1 MRCLAHLF
9 LILFV
14 VTLASAKTNAEST
27 GNLLSNDFTDGTWTT
42 NIQSYHG
49 PNIIAGVDGQYVENK
64 ITLSDHMNSM
74 DIENVYQSDLTADV
88 WFWNNESQSVTLSQ
102 TITDSNG
109 KEYSNNTVV
118 SGTCA
123 TWNGCDYGTAP
134 TNSILITDV
143 ASDYDIVSR
152 FSFSIPSQPDYHYGA
167 DLRNPSLILY
177 YEPFKMDVET
187 VDDVDIWLDDFD
199 KKYEAEFKDETFT
212 FTDVFKEEE
221 IKMNDYYLF
230 EEDMYMFMEEPKD
243 DKIEEE
249 FIEEFKEEPTTDKV
263 DEFIEEFIEEE
274 ITEEIGQEMPMEK
287 IEEGV
292 DTDEPQ
298 TESIKVGKVML
309 AEVMSDDQVKIS
321 IMLKDQPL
329 IQDVAFYEPINIYA
343 DQITIFDN
351 RQIYGNITYVA
362 NDPLTTYF
370 NLQEG
375 NQEQQ
380 QKLKTKLESMTWR
393 N

>member
-14 VTLASAKTNAEST
+14 VTLASAKTNAESS

-49 PNIIAGVDGQYVENK
+49 SNTIAGVDGQYVESK
-64 ITLSDHMNSM
+64 ITLSNHMNSI

-88 WFWNNESQSVTLSQ
+88 WFWNNESQSVTISQ
-102 TITDSNG
+102 TITDING

-123 TWNGCDYGTAP
+123 TWNGCDFGTAP

-152 FSFSIPSQPDYHYGA
+152 FSFTVPSQPDYHYGA

-177 YEPFKMDVET
+177 FEPFKMDVET
-187 VDDVDIWLDDFD
+187 VDDVNIWLDDFD

-249 FIEEFKEEPTTDKV
+249 FIDEFKEEPTTDKV
-263 DEFIEEFIEEE
+263 DEFIEEFVEEKL
-274 ITEEIGQEMPMEK
+274 TEEKMPEELLEEPDQE
-287 IEEGV
+287 IE
-292 DTDEPQ
+292 TNEPQ
-298 TESIKVGKVML
+298 TFTIGKTMFAEAIDIDQTKITVMIQ
-309 AEVMSDDQVKIS
+309 SQP
-321 IMLKDQPL
+321 IMVDPE
-329 IQDVAFYEPINIYA
+329 FYAPINIYVE
-343 DQITIFDN
+343 QISLFDD
-351 RQIYGNITYVA
+351 RQIYGNIIYNVA
-362 NDPLTTYF
+362 NDPVNAYI
-370 NLQEG
+370 NLIEG
-375 NQEQQ
+375 NKEQQ
-380 QKLKTKLESMTWR
+380 YKLKQKLEGMTWI

>member
-27 GNLLSNDFTDGTWTT
+27 GNLLSNDFTDGNWTT

-49 PNIIAGVDGQYVENK
+49 SNTIAGVDGQYVESK
-64 ITLSDHMNSM
+64 ITLSDHMNSI

-123 TWNGCDYGTAP
+123 TNCSYFTAP

-152 FSFSIPSQPDYHYGA
+152 FSFTVPSQPSGHYGA

-177 YEPFKMDVET
+177 FEPFKMDVET

-221 IKMNDYYLF
+221 IKMNEYYLF

-243 DKIEEE
+243 EMKEEE
-249 FIEEFKEEPTTDKV
+249 KFIEEFKEEPTTDKV
-263 DEFIEEFIEEE
+263 DEYIEEFKEEAADE
-274 ITEEIGQEMPMEK
+274 TEENFFS
-287 IEEGV
+287 
-292 DTDEPQ
+292 DEPV
-298 TESIKVGKVML
+298 TEPTSDPQPVTSITLMAEISGQDQINLTVM
-309 AEVMSDDQVKIS
+309 I
-321 IMLKDQPL
+321 KDQPVL
-329 IQDVAFYEPINIYA
+329 QDVVFYEPIILYPN
-343 DQITIFDN
+343 QLSLSDN
-351 RQIYGNITYVA
+351 RDIYSGVVYIA
-362 NDPLTTYF
+362 NDPLTI
-370 NLQEG
+370 QIDKQRE

-380 QKLKTKLESMTWR
+380 YKLQKKLESMTWK

>member
-14 VTLASAKTNAEST
+14 VTLASAKTSAEST

-49 PNIIAGVDGQYVENK
+49 SNTIAGVDGQYVESK
-64 ITLSDHMNSM
+64 ITLSEHMNSI

-88 WFWNNESQSVTLSQ
+88 WFWNNENQSVTISQ
-102 TITDSNG
+102 TITDING
-109 KEYSNNTVV
+109 KEYSNNTVL

-152 FSFSIPSQPDYHYGA
+152 FSFTVPSQPNYHYGA

-177 YEPFKMDVET
+177 YEPFKVDVEST
-187 VDDVDIWLDDFD
+187 SDIDLWVDNFEMQYMD
-199 KKYEAEFKDETFT
+199 EFNDTEFT
-212 FTDVFKEEE
+212 FSDIFTEEFTTPNE
-221 IKMNDYYLF
+221 YYLF
-230 EEDMYMFMEEPKD
+230 ENDMYLYMTP
-243 DKIEEE
+243 EEE
-249 FIEEFKEEPTTDKV
+249 VKDEPVEDIMTGDVEEYIEEFKEEAA
-263 DEFIEEFIEEE
+263 DE
-274 ITEEIGQEMPMEK
+274 TEENFFSDELSTEPASDPQPVTFITLMAEFSGQDQ
-287 IEEGV
+287 INF
-292 DTDEPQ
+292 T
-298 TESIKVGKVML
+298 VM
-309 AEVMSDDQVKIS
+309 I
-321 IMLKDQPL
+321 KDQPVL
-329 IQDVAFYEPINIYA
+329 QDVVFYEPIILYPN
-343 DQITIFDN
+343 QLSLSDN
-351 RQIYGNITYVA
+351 RDIYSGVVYIA
-362 NDPLTTYF
+362 NDPLTI
-370 NLQEG
+370 QIDKQRE

-380 QKLKTKLESMTWR
+380 YKLQKKLESMTWK

>member
-14 VTLASAKTNAEST
+14 VTLASAKTSAEST

-49 PNIIAGVDGQYVENK
+49 SNTIAGVDGQYVESK
-64 ITLSDHMNSM
+64 ITLSEHMNSI

-88 WFWNNESQSVTLSQ
+88 WFWNNENQSVTISQ
-102 TITDSNG
+102 TITDING
-109 KEYSNNTVV
+109 KEYSNNTVL

-152 FSFSIPSQPDYHYGA
+152 FSFTVPSQPNYHYGA

-177 YEPFKMDVET
+177 YEPFKVDVEST
-187 VDDVDIWLDDFD
+187 SDIDLWVDNFEMQYMD
-199 KKYEAEFKDETFT
+199 EFNDTEFT
-212 FTDVFKEEE
+212 FSDIFTEEFTTPNE
-221 IKMNDYYLF
+221 YYLF
-230 EEDMYMFMEEPKD
+230 ENDMYLYMTP
-243 DKIEEE
+243 EEE
-249 FIEEFKEEPTTDKV
+249 VKDEPVEDIMTGDVEEYIEEFKEEAA
-263 DEFIEEFIEEE
+263 DE
-274 ITEEIGQEMPMEK
+274 TEENFFSDELSTEPASDPQPVTSITLMAEFSGQDQ
-287 IEEGV
+287 INL
-292 DTDEPQ
+292 T
-298 TESIKVGKVML
+298 VM
-309 AEVMSDDQVKIS
+309 I
-321 IMLKDQPL
+321 KDQPVL
-329 IQDVAFYEPINIYA
+329 QDVVFYEPIILYPN
-343 DQITIFDN
+343 QLSLSDN
-351 RQIYGNITYVA
+351 RDIYSGVVYIA
-362 NDPLTTYF
+362 NDPLTI
-370 NLQEG
+370 QIDKQRE

-380 QKLKTKLESMTWR
+380 YKLQKKLESMTWK

>member
-14 VTLASAKTNAEST
+14 VTLASAKTSAEST

-49 PNIIAGVDGQYVENK
+49 SNTIAGVDGQYVESK
-64 ITLSDHMNSM
+64 ITLSDHMNSI

-88 WFWNNESQSVTLSQ
+88 WFWNNESQSVTISQ
-102 TITDSNG
+102 TISDTNG

-123 TWNGCDYGTAP
+123 TWNGCDFGTAP

-152 FSFSIPSQPDYHYGA
+152 FSFSVPSQPDYHYGA
-167 DLRNPSLILY
+167 DLRDPSLILY
-177 YEPFKMDVET
+177 FEPFKMDVET

-221 IKMNDYYLF
+221 IKMNEYYLF

-243 DKIEEE
+243 DKTEEE

-263 DEFIEEFIEEE
+263 DEFIEEFVEEE
-274 ITEEIGQEMPMEK
+274 LTEEKMPEELLEEPDQD
-287 IEEGV
+287 IE
-292 DTDEPQ
+292 TSEPQ
-298 TESIKVGKVML
+298 TFTIGKTMFAEAIDIDQTKITVMIQ
-309 AEVMSDDQVKIS
+309 SQP
-321 IMLKDQPL
+321 IMVDPE
-329 IQDVAFYEPINIYA
+329 FYAPINIYVE
-343 DQITIFDN
+343 QISLFDD
-351 RQIYGNITYVA
+351 RQIYGNIIYDVA
-362 NDPLTTYF
+362 NDPVNAYI
-370 NLQEG
+370 NLIEG
-375 NQEQQ
+375 NKEQQ
-380 QKLKTKLESMTWR
+380 YKLKEKLESMTWR

>member
-14 VTLASAKTNAEST
+14 VTLASAKTSAEST

-49 PNIIAGVDGQYVENK
+49 SNTIAGVDGQYVESK
-64 ITLSDHMNSM
+64 ITLSEHMNSI

-88 WFWNNESQSVTLSQ
+88 WFWNNESQSVTISQ
-102 TITDSNG
+102 TITDSSG
-109 KEYSNNTVV
+109 KEYSNNTVL

-152 FSFSIPSQPDYHYGA
+152 FSFSVPSQPNYHYGA

-177 YEPFKMDVET
+177 YEPFKVDVEST
-187 VDDVDIWLDDFD
+187 SDIDLWVDNFEMQYMDEFDDT
-199 KKYEAEFKDETFT
+199 EFTFSDTFT
-212 FTDVFKEEE
+212 EEFTTPNE
-221 IKMNDYYLF
+221 YYLF
-230 EEDMYMFMEEPKD
+230 ENDMYLYMTP
-243 DKIEEE
+243 EEE
-249 FIEEFKEEPTTDKV
+249 VLDTPTEDVTTTDV
-263 DEFIEEFIEEE
+263 EEFIEEFIEEE

-380 QKLKTKLESMTWR
+380 QKLKTRLESMTWR

>member
-14 VTLASAKTNAEST
+14 VTLASAKTSAEST

-49 PNIIAGVDGQYVENK
+49 SNTIAGVDGQYVESK
-64 ITLSDHMNSM
+64 ITLSDHMNSI

-88 WFWNNESQSVTLSQ
+88 WFWNNESQSVTISQ
-102 TITDSNG
+102 TISDTNG

-123 TWNGCDYGTAP
+123 TWNGCDFGTAP

-152 FSFSIPSQPDYHYGA
+152 FSFSVPSQPDYHYGA
-167 DLRNPSLILY
+167 DLRDPSLILY
-177 YEPFKMDVET
+177 FEPFKMDVET

-221 IKMNDYYLF
+221 IKMNEYYLF

-243 DKIEEE
+243 DKTEEE

-263 DEFIEEFIEEE
+263 DEFIEEFVEEE
-274 ITEEIGQEMPMEK
+274 LTEEKMPEELLEEPDQD
-287 IEEGV
+287 IE
-292 DTDEPQ
+292 TSEPQ
-298 TESIKVGKVML
+298 TFTIGKTMFAEAIDIDQTKITVMIQ
-309 AEVMSDDQVKIS
+309 SQP
-321 IMLKDQPL
+321 IMVDPE
-329 IQDVAFYEPINIYA
+329 FYAPINIYVE
-343 DQITIFDN
+343 QISLFDD
-351 RQIYGNITYVA
+351 RQIYGNIIYNVA
-362 NDPLTTYF
+362 NDPVNAYN
-370 NLQEG
+370 NLIEG
-375 NQEQQ
+375 NKEQQ
-380 QKLKTKLESMTWR
+380 YKLKEKLESMTWR

>member
-14 VTLASAKTNAEST
+14 VTLASAKTSAEST

-49 PNIIAGVDGQYVENK
+49 SNIIAGVDGQYVESK
-64 ITLSDHMNSM
+64 ITLSDHMNSI

-88 WFWNNESQSVTLSQ
+88 WFWNNESQSVTISQ
-102 TITDSNG
+102 TISDTNG

-123 TWNGCDYGTAP
+123 TWNGCDFGTAP

-152 FSFSIPSQPDYHYGA
+152 FSFTVPSQPDYHYGA
-167 DLRNPSLILY
+167 DLRDPSLILY
-177 YEPFKMDVET
+177 FEPFKMDVET

-221 IKMNDYYLF
+221 IKMNEYYLF

-243 DKIEEE
+243 DKTEEE

-263 DEFIEEFIEEE
+263 DEFIEEFVEEE
-274 ITEEIGQEMPMEK
+274 LTEEKMPEELLEEPDQD
-287 IEEGV
+287 IE
-292 DTDEPQ
+292 TSEPQ
-298 TESIKVGKVML
+298 TFTIGKTMFAEAIDIDQTKITVMIQ
-309 AEVMSDDQVKIS
+309 SQP
-321 IMLKDQPL
+321 IMVDPE
-329 IQDVAFYEPINIYA
+329 FYAPINIYVE
-343 DQITIFDN
+343 QISLFDD
-351 RQIYGNITYVA
+351 RQIYGNIIYNVA
-362 NDPLTTYF
+362 NDPVNAYN
-370 NLQEG
+370 NLIEG
-375 NQEQQ
+375 NKEQQ
-380 QKLKTKLESMTWR
+380 YKLKEKLESMTWR

>member
-14 VTLASAKTNAEST
+14 VTLASAKTSAEST

-49 PNIIAGVDGQYVENK
+49 PNIIAGVDGQYVEST

-88 WFWNNESQSVTLSQ
+88 WFWNNETQSVTISQ

-152 FSFSIPSQPDYHYGA
+152 FSFSVPSQPNYHYGA

-177 YEPFKMDVET
+177 FEPFKVDVEST
-187 VDDVDIWLDDFD
+187 SDIDLWVDNFEMQYMDEFDDT
-199 KKYEAEFKDETFT
+199 EFTFSDTFT
-212 FTDVFKEEE
+212 EEFTAPNE
-221 IKMNDYYLF
+221 YYLF
-230 EEDMYMFMEEPKD
+230 ENDMYMFMEEPND

-274 ITEEIGQEMPMEK
+274 ITEEIGQEMFMEEV
-287 IEEGV
+287 EEGV

-298 TESIKVGKVML
+298 TENIEVGKVML

-321 IMLKDQPL
+321 VMLKDQPL
-329 IQDVAFYEPINIYA
+329 MQDVAFYEPINIYA

>member
-14 VTLASAKTNAEST
+14 VTLASAKTNAESS
-27 GNLLSNDFTDGTWTT
+27 GNLLSNDFTDGNWTT

-49 PNIIAGVDGQYVENK
+49 SNTIAGVDGQYVESK
-64 ITLSDHMNSM
+64 ITLSDHMNSI

-88 WFWNNESQSVTLSQ
+88 WFWNNESQSVTISQ
-102 TITDSNG
+102 TISDTNG

-152 FSFSIPSQPDYHYGA
+152 FSFTVPSQPDYHYGA
-167 DLRNPSLILY
+167 DLRDPSLILY
-177 YEPFKMDVET
+177 FEPFKMDVET

-221 IKMNDYYLF
+221 IKMNEYYLF

-243 DKIEEE
+243 DKTEEE

-263 DEFIEEFIEEE
+263 DEFIEEFVEEE
-274 ITEEIGQEMPMEK
+274 LTEEKMPEELLEEPDQD
-287 IEEGV
+287 IE
-292 DTDEPQ
+292 TSEPQ
-298 TESIKVGKVML
+298 TFTIGKTMFAEAIDIDQTKITVMIQ
-309 AEVMSDDQVKIS
+309 SQP
-321 IMLKDQPL
+321 IMVDPE
-329 IQDVAFYEPINIYA
+329 FYAPINIYVE
-343 DQITIFDN
+343 QISLFDD
-351 RQIYGNITYVA
+351 RQIYGNIIYNVA
-362 NDPLTTYF
+362 NDPVNAYI
-370 NLQEG
+370 NLIEG
-375 NQEQQ
+375 NKEQQ
-380 QKLKTKLESMTWR
+380 YKLKEKLESMTWI

>member
-14 VTLASAKTNAEST
+14 VTLASAKTNAESS
-27 GNLLSNDFTDGTWTT
+27 GNLLSNDFTSNNWTT

-49 PNIIAGVDGQYVENK
+49 SNTIAGVDGQYVESK
-64 ITLSDHMNSM
+64 ITLSDHMNSI

-88 WFWNNESQSVTLSQ
+88 WFWNNESQSVTISQ

-152 FSFSIPSQPDYHYGA
+152 FSFTVPSQPDYHYGA
-167 DLRNPSLILY
+167 DLRDPSLILY
-177 YEPFKMDVET
+177 FEPFKMDVET

-221 IKMNDYYLF
+221 IKMNEYYLF

-243 DKIEEE
+243 DKTEEE

-263 DEFIEEFIEEE
+263 DEFIEEFVEEE
-274 ITEEIGQEMPMEK
+274 LTEEKMPEELLEEPDQD
-287 IEEGV
+287 IE
-292 DTDEPQ
+292 TSEPQ
-298 TESIKVGKVML
+298 TFTIGKTMFAEAIDIDQTKITVMIQ
-309 AEVMSDDQVKIS
+309 SQP
-321 IMLKDQPL
+321 IMVDPE
-329 IQDVAFYEPINIYA
+329 FYAPINIYVE
-343 DQITIFDN
+343 QISLFDD
-351 RQIYGNITYVA
+351 RQIYGNIIYNVA
-362 NDPLTTYF
+362 NDPVNAYN
-370 NLQEG
+370 NLIEG
-375 NQEQQ
+375 NKEQQ
-380 QKLKTKLESMTWR
+380 YKLKEKLESMTWR

>member
-49 PNIIAGVDGQYVENK
+49 PNIIAGVDGQYVESK
-64 ITLSDHMNSM
+64 ITLSDHMNSI

-88 WFWNNESQSVTLSQ
+88 WFWNNESQSVTISQ
-102 TITDSNG
+102 TITDING
-109 KEYSNNTVV
+109 KEYSNNTVL

-152 FSFSIPSQPDYHYGA
+152 FSFTVPSQPDYHYGA
-167 DLRNPSLILY
+167 DLRDPSLILY
-177 YEPFKMDVET
+177 FEPFKMDVET

-263 DEFIEEFIEEE
+263 DEFIEEFVEEE
-274 ITEEIGQEMPMEK
+274 LTEEKMPEELLEEPDQE
-287 IEEGV
+287 IE
-292 DTDEPQ
+292 TSEPQ
-298 TESIKVGKVML
+298 TFTIGKTMFAEAIDIDQTKITVMIQ
-309 AEVMSDDQVKIS
+309 SQP
-321 IMLKDQPL
+321 IMVDPE
-329 IQDVAFYEPINIYA
+329 FYAPINIYVE
-343 DQITIFDN
+343 QISLFDD
-351 RQIYGNITYVA
+351 RQIYGNIIYDVA
-362 NDPLTTYF
+362 NDPVNAYI
-370 NLQEG
+370 NLIEG
-375 NQEQQ
+375 NKEQQ
-380 QKLKTKLESMTWR
+380 YKLKEKLESMTWR

>member
-1 MRCLAHLF
+1 MRCLAYLF

-14 VTLASAKTNAEST
+14 VTLASAKTSAEST
-27 GNLLSNDFTDGTWTT
+27 GNLLSNDFTGGDWTT
-42 NIQSYHG
+42 NIQSYHESDT
-49 PNIIAGVDGQYVENK
+49 IAGIDGQYVENK

-74 DIENVYQSDLTADV
+74 DIENVYQSDLTADI
-88 WFWNNESQSVTLSQ
+88 WFWNNESQSVTISQ

-123 TWNGCDYGTAP
+123 TWNGCSYATAP

-152 FSFSIPSQPDYHYGA
+152 FSFSVPNQPDYHYGA

-177 YEPFKMDVET
+177 YEPFKVDVEST
-187 VDDVDIWLDDFD
+187 SDIDLWVDNFEMQ
-199 KKYEAEFKDETFT
+199 YMNEFNDTEFTFSDTFT
-212 FTDVFKEEE
+212 EEFTTPNE
-221 IKMNDYYLF
+221 YYLF
-230 EEDMYMFMEEPKD
+230 ENDMYLYMTP
-243 DKIEEE
+243 EEE
-249 FIEEFKEEPTTDKV
+249 ALDTPTEDVTTTDV
-263 DEFIEEFIEEE
+263 EEFIEEFIEEE
-274 ITEEIGQEMPMEK
+274 ITEEINQEMFMEEV
-287 IEEGV
+287 EEGV

-298 TESIKVGKVML
+298 TESIEVGKVML

-321 IMLKDQPL
+321 VMLKDQPL

>member
-1 MRCLAHLF
+1 
-9 LILFV
+9 V
-14 VTLASAKTNAEST
+14 VTLASAKTSAEST
-27 GNLLSNDFTDGTWTT
+27 GNLLSNDFTDGNWTT

-49 PNIIAGVDGQYVENK
+49 SNTIAGVDGQYVESK
-64 ITLSDHMNSM
+64 ITLSDHMNSI

-88 WFWNNESQSVTLSQ
+88 WFWNSESQSVTISQ

-118 SGTCA
+118 SGTCP
-123 TWNGCDYGTAP
+123 TNCSYFTAP
-134 TNSILITDV
+134 TNSIFITDV

-152 FSFSIPSQPDYHYGA
+152 FSFYVPSQPDYHYGA

-221 IKMNDYYLF
+221 IKMNEYYLF

-243 DKIEEE
+243 DMKEEEIKEEKLEEPTTDDVEE
-249 FIEEFKEEPTTDKV
+249 FIEEYKEDIP
-263 DEFIEEFIEEE
+263 EEFSE
-274 ITEEIGQEMPMEK
+274 EMPMEEPK
-287 IEEGV
+287 EDI

-298 TESIKVGKVML
+298 TGEVKVML
-309 AEVMSDDQVKIS
+309 AEVMTDDQVKIS
-321 IMLKDQPL
+321 VMLKDQPL
-329 IQDVAFYEPINIYA
+329 LQDVAFYEPINIYA

-380 QKLKTKLESMTWR
+380 QKLKTKLKSMTWR

>member
-14 VTLASAKTNAEST
+14 VTLASAKTSAEST
-27 GNLLSNDFTDGTWTT
+27 GNLLSNDFTDGSWTT

-49 PNIIAGVDGQYVENK
+49 SNTIAGVDGQYVESK

-74 DIENVYQSDLTADV
+74 DIENVYQSDLTADI

-123 TWNGCDYGTAP
+123 TWNGCSYNTAP

-152 FSFSIPSQPDYHYGA
+152 FSFTVPNQSSGHYGA

-177 YEPFKMDVET
+177 YEPFKVDVET
-187 VDDVDIWLDDFD
+187 FSDAEIWLKDFE
-199 KKYEAEFKDETFT
+199 KKYEEEFKDTEFIFRDT
-212 FTDVFKEEE
+212 FKEEE
-221 IKMNDYYLF
+221 VKLNDYYMF

-243 DKIEEE
+243 DMKEEE
-249 FIEEFKEEPTTDKV
+249 IKEEILEEPTTDDV
-263 DEFIEEFIEEE
+263 EEFIEKYKEDIPEE
-274 ITEEIGQEMPMEK
+274 ISEEMFMEEPK
-287 IEEGV
+287 EDIN
-292 DTDEPQ
+292 TDEPQ
-298 TESIKVGKVML
+298 TGEVKVML
-309 AEVMSDDQVKIS
+309 AEVMTDDQVKIS
-321 IMLKDQPL
+321 VMLKDQPL
-329 IQDVAFYEPINIYA
+329 LQDVAFYEPINIYA

-362 NDPLTTYF
+362 NDPLTTYYNF
-370 NLQEG
+370 KEG

-380 QKLKTKLESMTWR
+380 QRLKTKLESMTWR

>member
-1 MRCLAHLF
+1 MRCLEHLF

-14 VTLASAKTNAEST
+14 VTLASAKTSAEST

-49 PNIIAGVDGQYVENK
+49 SNTIAGVDGQYVESK
-64 ITLSDHMNSM
+64 ITLSDHMNSI

-88 WFWNNESQSVTLSQ
+88 WFWNNESQSVTISQ
-102 TITDSNG
+102 TISDSNG

-118 SGTCA
+118 SGTCP
-123 TWNGCDYGTAP
+123 TNCSYFTAP
-134 TNSILITDV
+134 TNSIFITDV

-152 FSFSIPSQPDYHYGA
+152 FSFSVPSQPDYHYGA

-177 YEPFKMDVET
+177 FEPFKMDVET

-263 DEFIEEFIEEE
+263 DEFIEEFVEEKL
-274 ITEEIGQEMPMEK
+274 TEEKMPEELLEEPDQE
-287 IEEGV
+287 IE
-292 DTDEPQ
+292 TNEPQ
-298 TESIKVGKVML
+298 TFTIGKTMFAEAIDIDQTKITVMIQ
-309 AEVMSDDQVKIS
+309 SQP
-321 IMLKDQPL
+321 IMVDPE
-329 IQDVAFYEPINIYA
+329 FYAPINIYVE
-343 DQITIFDN
+343 QISLFDD
-351 RQIYGNITYVA
+351 RQIYGNIIYNVA
-362 NDPLTTYF
+362 NDPVNAYI
-370 NLQEG
+370 NLIEG
-375 NQEQQ
+375 NKEQQ
-380 QKLKTKLESMTWR
+380 YKLKQKLEGMTWI

>member
-14 VTLASAKTNAEST
+14 VTLASAKTNAESS
-27 GNLLSNDFTDGTWTT
+27 GNLLSNDFTDGNWTT

-49 PNIIAGVDGQYVENK
+49 SNTIGGVDGQYVESK
-64 ITLSDHMNSM
+64 ITLSDHMNSI

-152 FSFSIPSQPDYHYGA
+152 FSFTVPSQPDYHYGA

-177 YEPFKMDVET
+177 FEPFKMDVET

-263 DEFIEEFIEEE
+263 DEFIEEFVEEE
-274 ITEEIGQEMPMEK
+274 LTEEKMPEELLEEPDQE
-287 IEEGV
+287 IE
-292 DTDEPQ
+292 TSEPQ
-298 TESIKVGKVML
+298 TFTIGKTMFAEAIDIDQTKITVMIQ
-309 AEVMSDDQVKIS
+309 SQP
-321 IMLKDQPL
+321 IMVDPE
-329 IQDVAFYEPINIYA
+329 FYAPINIYVE
-343 DQITIFDN
+343 QISLFDD
-351 RQIYGNITYVA
+351 RQIYGNIIYDVA
-362 NDPLTTYF
+362 NDPVNAYI
-370 NLQEG
+370 NLIEG
-375 NQEQQ
+375 NKEQQ
-380 QKLKTKLESMTWR
+380 YKLKEKLESMTWI

>member
-1 MRCLAHLF
+1 
-9 LILFV
+9 V

-49 PNIIAGVDGQYVENK
+49 SNVIAGVDGQYVESK
-64 ITLSDHMNSM
+64 ITLSDHMNSI

-88 WFWNNESQSVTLSQ
+88 WFWNNESQSVTISQ

-152 FSFSIPSQPDYHYGA
+152 FSFTVPSQPSGHYGA
-167 DLRNPSLILY
+167 DLKDPSLILY
-177 YEPFKMDVET
+177 FEPFKMDVET

-221 IKMNDYYLF
+221 IKMNEYYLF

-243 DKIEEE
+243 DKTEEE

-263 DEFIEEFIEEE
+263 DEYIEEFKEEAADE
-274 ITEEIGQEMPMEK
+274 TEENFFS
-287 IEEGV
+287 
-292 DTDEPQ
+292 DEPV
-298 TESIKVGKVML
+298 TEPASDPQPVTSITLMAEISGQDQINLTVM
-309 AEVMSDDQVKIS
+309 I
-321 IMLKDQPL
+321 KDQPVL
-329 IQDVAFYEPINIYA
+329 QDVVFYEPIILYPN
-343 DQITIFDN
+343 QLSLSDN
-351 RQIYGNITYVA
+351 RDIYSGVVYIA
-362 NDPLTTYF
+362 NDPLTI
-370 NLQEG
+370 QIDKQRE

-380 QKLKTKLESMTWR
+380 YKLQKKLESMTWK

>member
-14 VTLASAKTNAEST
+14 VTLASAKTNAESS
-27 GNLLSNDFTDGTWTT
+27 GNLLSNDFTDGNWTT

-49 PNIIAGVDGQYVENK
+49 SNTIAGVDGQYVESK
-64 ITLSDHMNSM
+64 ITLSDHMNSI

-88 WFWNNESQSVTLSQ
+88 WFWNNESQSVTISQ
-102 TITDSNG
+102 TITDING

-123 TWNGCDYGTAP
+123 TWNGCDFGTAP

-152 FSFSIPSQPDYHYGA
+152 FSFTVPSQPDYHYGA

-177 YEPFKMDVET
+177 FEPFKMDVET
-187 VDDVDIWLDDFD
+187 VDDVNIWLDDFD

-230 EEDMYMFMEEPKD
+230 EEDMYMFMEEPKE

-263 DEFIEEFIEEE
+263 DEFIEEFVEEKL
-274 ITEEIGQEMPMEK
+274 TEEKMPEELLEEPDQE
-287 IEEGV
+287 IE
-292 DTDEPQ
+292 TNEPQ
-298 TESIKVGKVML
+298 TFTIGKTMFAEAIDIDQTKITVMIQ
-309 AEVMSDDQVKIS
+309 SQP
-321 IMLKDQPL
+321 IMVDPE
-329 IQDVAFYEPINIYA
+329 FYAPINIYVE
-343 DQITIFDN
+343 QISLFDD
-351 RQIYGNITYVA
+351 RQIYGNIIYNVA
-362 NDPLTTYF
+362 NDPVNAYI
-370 NLQEG
+370 NLIEG
-375 NQEQQ
+375 NKEQQ
-380 QKLKTKLESMTWR
+380 YKLKQKLEGMTWI

>member
-1 MRCLAHLF
+1 MKCLVQLS

-14 VTLASAKTNAEST
+14 VILASAKTNAEST
-27 GNLLSNDFTDGTWTT
+27 SNLLDSDFTSNNWST

-49 PNIIAGVDGQYVENK
+49 SNTIAGVDGQYVENK
-64 ITLSDHMNSM
+64 ITLSEHMNSM

-88 WFWNNESQSVTLSQ
+88 WFWNDESQSVTISQ

-118 SGTCA
+118 SGTCP
-123 TWNGCDYGTAP
+123 TNCSYFTAP

-152 FSFSIPSQPDYHYGA
+152 FSFSIPSQPNYHYGA

-177 YEPFKMDVET
+177 FEPFKVDVEST
-187 VDDVDIWLDDFD
+187 SDIDLWVDNFEMEYLDEFD
-199 KKYEAEFKDETFT
+199 DTEFSFSDTFT
-212 FTDVFKEEE
+212 EEFT
-221 IKMNDYYLF
+221 MPNDYYLF
-230 EEDMYMFMEEPKD
+230 ENDMYLYMTP
-243 DKIEEE
+243 EEE
-249 FIEEFKEEPTTDKV
+249 VVDTPTEDIATDDV
-263 DEFIEEFIEEE
+263 EEFIEEFIEEE
-274 ITEEIGQEMPMEK
+274 IPEEISEEMFMEEPK
-287 IEEGV
+287 EDIN
-292 DTDEPQ
+292 TDEPQ
-298 TESIKVGKVML
+298 TGAVKIML
-309 AEVMSDDQVKIS
+309 SEFMTDDQVKIS
-321 IMLKDQPL
+321 VMLKDQPL
-329 IQDVAFYEPINIYA
+329 MQDVAFYEPINIYA

-362 NDPLTTYF
+362 NDPLTTYLNF
-370 NLQEG
+370 KEG

-380 QKLKTKLESMTWR
+380 QELKTKLKSMTWR

>member
-14 VTLASAKTNAEST
+14 VTLASAKTSAEST
-27 GNLLSNDFTDGTWTT
+27 GNLLSNDFTDGSWTT

-49 PNIIAGVDGQYVENK
+49 SNTIAGVDGQYVESK

-74 DIENVYQSDLTADV
+74 DIENVYQSDLTADI

-123 TWNGCDYGTAP
+123 TWNGCSYNTAP

-152 FSFSIPSQPDYHYGA
+152 FSFTVPNQSSGHYGA

-177 YEPFKMDVET
+177 YEPFKVDVET
-187 VDDVDIWLDDFD
+187 FSDAEIWLKDFE
-199 KKYEAEFKDETFT
+199 KKYEEEFKDTEFIFRDT
-212 FTDVFKEEE
+212 FKEEE
-221 IKMNDYYLF
+221 VKLNDYYMF

-243 DKIEEE
+243 DMKEEEIKEEILEEPTTDDVEE
-249 FIEEFKEEPTTDKV
+249 FIEEYKEDIPEEISEEMFMEEPKED
-263 DEFIEEFIEEE
+263 IN
-274 ITEEIGQEMPMEK
+274 
-287 IEEGV
+287 
-292 DTDEPQ
+292 TDEPQ
-298 TESIKVGKVML
+298 TGEVKVML
-309 AEVMSDDQVKIS
+309 AEVMTDDQVKIS
-321 IMLKDQPL
+321 VMLKDQPL
-329 IQDVAFYEPINIYA
+329 LQDVAFYEPINIYA

-362 NDPLTTYF
+362 NDPLTTYYNF
-370 NLQEG
+370 KEG

-380 QKLKTKLESMTWR
+380 QRLKTKLESMTWR

>member
-1 MRCLAHLF
+1 
-9 LILFV
+9 V

-49 PNIIAGVDGQYVENK
+49 SNVIAGVDGQYVESK
-64 ITLSDHMNSM
+64 ITLSDHMNSI

-88 WFWNNESQSVTLSQ
+88 WFWNNESQSVTISQ

-152 FSFSIPSQPDYHYGA
+152 FSFTVPSQPDYHYGA

-177 YEPFKMDVET
+177 FEPFKMDVET

-263 DEFIEEFIEEE
+263 DEFIEEFVEEE
-274 ITEEIGQEMPMEK
+274 LTEEKMPEELLEEPDQE
-287 IEEGV
+287 IE
-292 DTDEPQ
+292 TSEPQ
-298 TESIKVGKVML
+298 TFTIGKTMFAEAIDIDQTKITVMIQ
-309 AEVMSDDQVKIS
+309 SQP
-321 IMLKDQPL
+321 IMVDPE
-329 IQDVAFYEPINIYA
+329 FYAPINIYVE
-343 DQITIFDN
+343 QISLFDD
-351 RQIYGNITYVA
+351 RQIYGNIIYDVA
-362 NDPLTTYF
+362 NDPVNAYI
-370 NLQEG
+370 NLIEG
-375 NQEQQ
+375 NKEQQ
-380 QKLKTKLESMTWR
+380 YKLKEKLESMTWI

>member
-1 MRCLAHLF
+1 
-9 LILFV
+9 V

-49 PNIIAGVDGQYVENK
+49 PNIIAGVDGQYVESK
-64 ITLSDHMNSM
+64 ITLSDHMNSI

-88 WFWNNESQSVTLSQ
+88 WFWNNESQSVTISQ

-152 FSFSIPSQPDYHYGA
+152 FSFTVPSQPDYHYGA

-177 YEPFKMDVET
+177 FEPFKMDVET

-263 DEFIEEFIEEE
+263 DEFIEEFVEEE
-274 ITEEIGQEMPMEK
+274 LTEEKMPEELLEEPDQE
-287 IEEGV
+287 IE
-292 DTDEPQ
+292 TSEPQ
-298 TESIKVGKVML
+298 TFTIGKTMFAEAIDIDQTKITVMIQ
-309 AEVMSDDQVKIS
+309 SQP
-321 IMLKDQPL
+321 IMVDPE
-329 IQDVAFYEPINIYA
+329 FYAPINIYVE
-343 DQITIFDN
+343 QISLFDD
-351 RQIYGNITYVA
+351 RQIYGNIIYDVA
-362 NDPLTTYF
+362 NDPVNAYI
-370 NLQEG
+370 NLIEG
-375 NQEQQ
+375 NKEQQ
-380 QKLKTKLESMTWR
+380 YKLKEKLESMTWI

>member
-1 MRCLAHLF
+1 
-9 LILFV
+9 V
-14 VTLASAKTNAEST
+14 VTLASAKTNAESS
-27 GNLLSNDFTDGTWTT
+27 GNLLSNDFTDGNWTT

-49 PNIIAGVDGQYVENK
+49 SNTIAGVDGQYVESK
-64 ITLSDHMNSM
+64 ITLSDHMNSI

-88 WFWNNESQSVTLSQ
+88 WFWNNESQSVTISQ

-152 FSFSIPSQPDYHYGA
+152 FSFTVPSQPDYHYGA

-177 YEPFKMDVET
+177 FEPFKMDVET

-263 DEFIEEFIEEE
+263 DEFIEEFVEEE
-274 ITEEIGQEMPMEK
+274 LTEEKMPEELLEEPDQE
-287 IEEGV
+287 IE
-292 DTDEPQ
+292 TSEPQ
-298 TESIKVGKVML
+298 TFTIGKTMFAEAIDIDQTKITVMIQ
-309 AEVMSDDQVKIS
+309 SQP
-321 IMLKDQPL
+321 IMVDPE
-329 IQDVAFYEPINIYA
+329 FYAPINIYVE
-343 DQITIFDN
+343 QISLFDD
-351 RQIYGNITYVA
+351 RQIYGNIIYDVA
-362 NDPLTTYF
+362 NDPVNAYI
-370 NLQEG
+370 NLIEG
-375 NQEQQ
+375 NKEQQ
-380 QKLKTKLESMTWR
+380 YKLKEKLESMTWI

>member
-1 MRCLAHLF
+1 MRCWVHLF

-49 PNIIAGVDGQYVENK
+49 SNTIAGVDGQYVESK
-64 ITLSDHMNSM
+64 ITLSDHMNSI
-74 DIENVYQSDLTADV
+74 DIENVYQSDLTADI
-88 WFWNNESQSVTLSQ
+88 WFWNNESQSVTISQ

-152 FSFSIPSQPDYHYGA
+152 FSFSVPNQSSGHYGA
-167 DLRNPSLILY
+167 DLRDPSLILY
-177 YEPFKMDVET
+177 FEPFKMDVET

-199 KKYEAEFKDETFT
+199 KKYEAEFKDQTFT
-212 FTDVFKEEE
+212 FTDVFKEED
-221 IKMNDYYLF
+221 KMNDYYLF
-230 EEDMYMFMEEPKD
+230 ENDMYMFMEEPKD

-263 DEFIEEFIEEE
+263 DEYIEEFKEEAADE
-274 ITEEIGQEMPMEK
+274 TEENFFSDELSTEPASDPQPVTSITLMAEISGQDQ
-287 IEEGV
+287 INL
-292 DTDEPQ
+292 T
-298 TESIKVGKVML
+298 VM
-309 AEVMSDDQVKIS
+309 I
-321 IMLKDQPL
+321 KDQPVL
-329 IQDVAFYEPINIYA
+329 QDVVFYEPIILYPN
-343 DQITIFDN
+343 QLSLSDN
-351 RQIYGNITYVA
+351 RDIYSGVVYIA
-362 NDPLTTYF
+362 NDPLTI
-370 NLQEG
+370 QIDKQRE

-380 QKLKTKLESMTWR
+380 YKLQKKLESMTWK

>member
-49 PNIIAGVDGQYVENK
+49 PNIIAGVDGQYVESK
-64 ITLSDHMNSM
+64 ITLSDHMNSI

-109 KEYSNNTVV
+109 KEYSNNTVL

-152 FSFSIPSQPDYHYGA
+152 FSFTVPSQPDYHYGA

-263 DEFIEEFIEEE
+263 DEFIEEFVEEE
-274 ITEEIGQEMPMEK
+274 LTEEKMPEELLEEPDQE
-287 IEEGV
+287 IE
-292 DTDEPQ
+292 TSEPQ
-298 TESIKVGKVML
+298 TFTIGKTMFAEAIDIDQTKITVMIQ
-309 AEVMSDDQVKIS
+309 SQP
-321 IMLKDQPL
+321 IMVDPE
-329 IQDVAFYEPINIYA
+329 FYAPINIYVE
-343 DQITIFDN
+343 QISLFDD
-351 RQIYGNITYVA
+351 RQIYGNIIYDVA
-362 NDPLTTYF
+362 NDPVNAYI
-370 NLQEG
+370 NLIEG
-375 NQEQQ
+375 NKEQQ
-380 QKLKTKLESMTWR
+380 YKLKEKLESMTWI

>member
-14 VTLASAKTNAEST
+14 VTLASAKTSAEST

-49 PNIIAGVDGQYVENK
+49 SNTIAGVDGQYVENK

-74 DIENVYQSDLTADV
+74 DIENVYQSDLTADI

-123 TWNGCDYGTAP
+123 TNCSYFTAP

-152 FSFSIPSQPDYHYGA
+152 FSFSVPSQPNYHYGA

-177 YEPFKMDVET
+177 YEPFKVDVEST
-187 VDDVDIWLDDFD
+187 SDIDLWVDNFEMQYMDEFDDT
-199 KKYEAEFKDETFT
+199 EFTFSDTFT
-212 FTDVFKEEE
+212 EEFTAP
-221 IKMNDYYLF
+221 NDYYLF
-230 EEDMYMFMEEPKD
+230 ENDMYLYMTP
-243 DKIEEE
+243 EEE
-249 FIEEFKEEPTTDKV
+249 VLDTPTEDVTTTDV
-263 DEFIEEFIEEE
+263 EEFIEEFIEEE

-298 TESIKVGKVML
+298 TESIEVGKVML